1 MATRN
6 QILNNI
12 REYSASE
19 IADAIRG
26 GEISLYE
33 LSKSG
38 NLSPLLR
45 KRIEEQLNTV
55 SENVLT
61 DQDADVNDLPQ
72 CSESIN
78 DINDESAT
86 TEDTIEE
93 ECPTVISSEMY
104 SDKTDLSSI
113 EENESLI
120 KKMFSFKGRMRRL
133 HYGLSIIAFYLVLIL
148 VFVIGD
154 ALRYSTGNSTAFII
168 PGIVIIFFA
177 FWFVLAARIKRCH
190 DRGKSGWWLLYTC
203 IPYVGAVF
211 DLILL
216 FDSGDEDENAYGPNP
231 KN

>member
-1 MATRN
+1 MATKN

-19 IADAIRG
+19 IADAIRA

-45 KRIEEQLNTV
+45 KRIEEQLNNV
-55 SENVLT
+55 SENVPT
-61 DQDADVNDLPQ
+61 NQDADVNDLPQ
-72 CSESIN
+72 CSEPIN
-78 DINDESAT
+78 DSNDESAT
-86 TEDTIEE
+86 TEESIEE
-93 ECPTVISSEMY
+93 ESPAVFSSEMY
-104 SDKTDLSSI
+104 SDKTDFSSD
-113 EENESLI
+113 EENKSLI

-133 HYGLSIIAFYLVLIL
+133 HYGLSIIAFYVVLIL
-148 VFVIGD
+148 VFAIGD
-154 ALRYSTGNSTAFII
+154 ALDHSTGNSTAFIV
-168 PGIVIIFFA
+168 PSLVLIFFA

-190 DRGKSGWWLLYTC
+190 DRGNSGWWLLYTC

-211 DLILL
+211 NLILL
-216 FDSGDEDENAYGPNP
+216 FGSGDEDENEYGPNP